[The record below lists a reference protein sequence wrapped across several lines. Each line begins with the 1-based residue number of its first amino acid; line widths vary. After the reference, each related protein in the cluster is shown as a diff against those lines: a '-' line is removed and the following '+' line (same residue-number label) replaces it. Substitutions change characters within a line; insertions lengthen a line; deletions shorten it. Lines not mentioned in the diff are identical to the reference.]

1 MIRIFEN
8 IDLSSRNSF
17 KVHQQAAKLIEFDS
31 NSDLQ
36 QIFAEHISDRWMV
49 MGGAN
54 NILFT
59 QDVEFPIIVP
69 RNEQIEL
76 LSEGEEGVYIRVGA
90 GLEWDELVEWSVER
104 GLWGLENLSLIPGK
118 VGAAPVQNIGAYGA
132 EAKDTIAS
140 VEMFFPEQ
148 GAFVTLAAE
157 HCGFGYRQSVFKSTL
172 KGRVIITAV
181 IFRLSKIANPKLGY
195 GDVEREVE
203 ARGGV
208 SLQNIRE
215 AICAIRRAKLPD
227 TAVTG
232 NAGSFF
238 KNPIVEAS
246 VAQNLLELYPDMPHY
261 PTTDSAKVKLAA
273 GWLIDQCGL
282 KGYIQGN
289 VGVHSRQALV
299 LINATGNATG
309 SEVIAFA
316 GKVCQAVA
324 DKFGIKIEPEVNVL

>member
-8 IDLSSRNSF
+8 SDLATRNSF
-17 KVHQQAAKLIEFDS
+17 KVHQQAAKIIEFETND
-31 NSDLQ
+31 DLVE
-36 QIFAEHISDRWMV
+36 IFAQIAENKWMV

-59 QDVEFPIIVP
+59 KDVDFPIIVP
-69 RNEQIEL
+69 KNEQIEI
-76 LSEGEEGVYIRVGA
+76 LSEDQESVHIRVGA
-90 GLEWDELVEWSVER
+90 GLEWDDLVAWSVER

-132 EAKDTIAS
+132 EAKDTIES

-148 GAFVTLAAE
+148 NAFVTLAAE
-157 HCGFGYRQSVFKSTL
+157 HCGFGYRESVFKQTL

-181 IFRLSKIANPKLGY
+181 QFRLSKVGTPRLGY

-203 ARGGV
+203 SRGGAT
-208 SLQNIRE
+208 LRNIRE

-238 KNPIVEAS
+238 KNPIVDIS
-246 VAQNLLELYPDMPHY
+246 VAQSMLESYPQMPHY
-261 PTTDSAKVKLAA
+261 PTADNTKVKLAA

-282 KGYIQGN
+282 KGYCEGN

-299 LINATGNATG
+299 LINTTGEATG

-316 GKVCQAVA
+316 GKVSQCVA
-324 DKFGIKIEPEVNVL
+324 QKFGITIEPEVNIL

>member
-1 MIRIFEN
+1 MIRVFEN
-8 IDLSSRNSF
+8 SDLSARNSF
-17 KVHQQAAKLIEFDS
+17 KVHQQAAKIVEFDS

-36 QIFAEHISDRWMV
+36 QIFAEHITDHWMV

-59 QDVEFPIIVP
+59 RDIDFPIIIP
-69 RNEQIEL
+69 RNEQIEI
-76 LSEGEEGVYIRVGA
+76 LSEGNEGVYVRVGA
-90 GLEWDELVEWSVER
+90 GLEWDELVAWSVER

-157 HCGFGYRQSVFKSTL
+157 HCGFGYRESVFKHTL
-172 KGRVIITAV
+172 KGRVIITSV
-181 IFRLSKIANPKLGY
+181 TFCLSKVAAPKLGY

-203 ARGGV
+203 ARGGG
-208 SLQNIRE
+208 SLTNIRE

-246 VAQNLLELYPDMPHY
+246 VAQNLLEQYPDMPHY
-261 PTTDSAKVKLAA
+261 PTTDTTKVKLAA

-282 KGYIQGN
+282 KGYSEGN

-299 LINATGNATG
+299 LINTTGNATG

-316 GKVCQAVA
+316 GKVCQTVA
-324 DKFGIKIEPEVNVL
+324 QKFGITIEPEVNIL